1 MPDNP
6 EPGATTPDNSQTQ
19 DQDVT
24 APTDTQTT
32 ASTPDPQK
40 PWTERLPEDMRQH
53 PSLKNFKSEADLAK
67 SWINA
72 QKIIGMDKI
81 PVPGKN
87 SKPEAWEEVYNRLGR
102 PSDPDSYKL
111 PVPENMP
118 EELKNEGEQKEFKAT
133 AHKLGLLPHQV
144 AGLYEW
150 WTQKNLSA
158 VQNAQ
163 EQNTKTAQDAETA
176 LRQEWGMAY
185 DQKLDLGK
193 KVLKSFAR
201 QEDLEY
207 IEKKGLGNDPVLI
220 RIFANAGKR
229 MSEDSLSGKP
239 PVEFYSP
246 EEARAKIKELE
257 ANPALYDK
265 AHPEHD
271 LIQQKRTALYNM
283 LYPN

>member
-6 EPGATTPDNSQTQ
+6 EPGANPDNSQTQ
-19 DQDVT
+19 EEETIT
-24 APTDTQTT
+24 APTDTETT
-32 ASTPDPQK
+32 ATATQYQK
-40 PWTERLPEDMRQH
+40 TWTERLPEDMRQH
-53 PSLKNFKSEADLAK
+53 PSLKNFKTEADLAK

-72 QKIIGMDKI
+72 QKIIGMDKV

-87 SKPEAWEEVYNRLGR
+87 SKPEVWEEVYNRLGR

-118 EELKNEGEQKEFKAT
+118 EELKNEAEQKEFKGV

-144 AGLYEW
+144 AGLYDW
-150 WTQKNLSA
+150 WTQKNLSGI
-158 VQNAQ
+158 
-163 EQNTKTAQDAETA
+163 EQAKEANTKSAQDAETA

-185 DQKLDLGK
+185 DQKLELGK
-193 KVLKSFAR
+193 KMIRSFAR
-201 QEDLEY
+201 QDDLEY

-220 RIFANAGKR
+220 RIFAAAGKR

-271 LIQQKRTALYNM
+271 LIQQKRTALYKM